1 MTIRHVVLFEP
12 LETASDDDLNTLV
25 NTLRS
30 FSAIPGVSHLAAGLD
45 FSLRSEYRVSF
56 TCDFESTDALQAYLD
71 HPDHQAVV
79 TGYLPTVVKQGW
91 KVVDFEF

>member
-12 LETASDDDLNTLV
+12 LDSATDGDLNTLV

-30 FSAIPGVSHLAAGLD
+30 FAAIPGVSQPAAGLD

-56 TCDFESTDALQAYLD
+56 TCDFASSDALQAYLD

-79 TGYLPTVVKQGW
+79 TKFLPTVVKQGW
-91 KVVDFEF
+91 KVVDFEY